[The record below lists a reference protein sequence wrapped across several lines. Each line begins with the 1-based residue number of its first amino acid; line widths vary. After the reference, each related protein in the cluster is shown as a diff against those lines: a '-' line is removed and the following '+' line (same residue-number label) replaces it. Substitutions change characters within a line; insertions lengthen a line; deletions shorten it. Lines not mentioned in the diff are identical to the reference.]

1 MTSMKID
8 RIQISN
14 FRNIVDA
21 NLEFHPNV
29 NWIVGA
35 NGSGK
40 TSLLEAIYCLGSA
53 RSFRTSNYNQ
63 LVNFETS
70 VMNLFAQISDE
81 REVVIKLGVQ
91 IADKRKRIR
100 VNNEDVK
107 TASTLAE
114 HLAIQ
119 VITPNQSKLIEEGP
133 RLRRKFIDWGMF
145 HVEHSFKSDWR
156 RLLQSLKQRN
166 AQLKLAHK
174 YQDVAHWDLDFLD
187 VSKKICLAR
196 EMYVGQ
202 LLETITSFTRQLD
215 NFIQIEF
222 ELYNGW
228 PKDKNLSDCIQNH
241 FLLDRK
247 KGLTQH
253 GPHKADLRIKSEH
266 TLFKDVAS
274 RGQIKLLSTILKI
287 AQLEHLRD
295 RVQQDGILMIDDLA
309 SEFDLENQRRV
320 FNWAKATGA
329 QLFITCTNEDTVHN
343 IDPCG
348 ESKMFHVE
356 HGTFIF

>member
-1 MTSMKID
+1 MKID

-14 FRNIVDA
+14 FRNVLAA
-21 NLEFHPNV
+21 NLHFHPKV

-63 LVNFETS
+63 LVNFNSDT
-70 VMNLFAQISDE
+70 MNLFAQISNE
-81 REVVIKLGVQ
+81 RNVNVNLGVQ
-91 IADKRKRIR
+91 IADKRKKIR

-119 VITPNQSKLIEEGP
+119 VITPDQSKLIEEGP

-166 AQLKLAHK
+166 AQLKVSRK
-174 YQDVAHWDLDFLD
+174 YQDVAHWDLEFLE
-187 VSKKICLAR
+187 VSEKICFAR
-196 EMYVGQ
+196 ENYV
-202 LLETITSFTRQLD
+202 RQLVGYID
-215 NFIQIEF
+215 NYTSQLEKFVHIEF
-222 ELYNGW
+222 DFYKGW
-228 PKDKNLSDCIQNH
+228 PKGKKLAKCIQEH
-241 FLLDRK
+241 FLMDQK

-253 GPHKADLRIKSEH
+253 GPHKSDLRIKSEH

-274 RGQIKLLSTILKI
+274 RGQIKLLATILKI
-287 AQLEHLRD
+287 AQLEHLREMVH
-295 RVQQDGILMIDDLA
+295 RNGILMIDDQG
-309 SEFDLENQRRV
+309 SEFDLENQRKV
-320 FNWAKATGA
+320 FTWAKSLGA
-329 QLFITCTNEDTVHN
+329 QLFITCTDESAQKN
-343 IDPCG
+343 IDPHG

-356 HGTFIF
+356 HGTFVS